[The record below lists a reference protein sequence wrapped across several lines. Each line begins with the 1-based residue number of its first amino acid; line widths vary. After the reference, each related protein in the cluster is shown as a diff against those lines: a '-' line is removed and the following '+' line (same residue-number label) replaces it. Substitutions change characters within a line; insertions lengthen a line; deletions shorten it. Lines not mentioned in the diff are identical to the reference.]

1 MGFTRVSFKAVHV
14 RRVWRQEKKVL
25 VIKKLNIIL
34 TACKCVWQW
43 KCRMGRNRLPLKRL
57 TSANRRIAYS
67 RRKKGL
73 MKKARELSVLCDVEV
88 FLVTFSPGG
97 KPTVFITENS
107 SIEDVIEKFAQLKP
121 EERAKKYSIYT
132 DLTSLADSLRTRLSD
147 TQNRLSHWMNID
159 KISNTD
165 QLGKMEESLINSLQD
180 IQRHKNGLLAQ
191 QLKLQCSDELQHVT
205 DFPIGMGT
213 SQVLQPSSWTQ
224 NGINQNINFDKDL
237 NLTQGCIISRPEC
250 SFESYTNLFCF
261 DEEVE
266 VKRPSGE
273 DRTNPLLD
281 YEHMQSEFTFE
292 VEPTDLLDVLE
303 NIFNNSIDQHS
314 ERLQCGSYS
323 MNPSLNSSTSENH
336 GTTEFPSFD
345 VTDKSLEEFSE
356 NSGNHFSD
364 GFLSS
369 YGADSQLLMPL
380 DASFHE
386 CTVTDSNP
394 TTWENK

>member
-1 MGFTRVSFKAVHV
+1 
-14 RRVWRQEKKVL
+14 
-25 VIKKLNIIL
+25 
-34 TACKCVWQW
+34 
-43 KCRMGRNRLPLKRL
+43 MGRNRLPLKRL

-121 EERAKKYSIYT
+121 EERAKKKLECLEVVKKACKKFDHHVDIGELFYPGDLSDE

-191 QLKLQCSDELQHVT
+191 QLKRQCSDELQHVT
-205 DFPIGMGT
+205 DLPIGMVT

-224 NGINQNINFDKDL
+224 NGINPNINFDNDL
-237 NLTQGCIISRPEC
+237 NLTQGCIVSRLPEC
-250 SFESYTNLFCF
+250 SSESYTNLFCF
-261 DEEVE
+261 DKEVE
-266 VKRPSGE
+266 VTRPSGE

-281 YEHMQSEFTFE
+281 YEHMQHYFQFQSAE
-292 VEPTDLLDVLE
+292 E
-303 NIFNNSIDQHS
+303 NVVSCFQYLSP
-314 ERLQCGSYS
+314 E
-323 MNPSLNSSTSENH
+323 
-336 GTTEFPSFD
+336 TTEFPSFE
-345 VTDKSLEEFSE
+345 VTDKSLEEVFE

-369 YGADSQLLMPL
+369 FGVDSQLLMPL
-380 DASFHE
+380 DTSFHE

-394 TTWENK
+394 TTWGNKYGVIHYSKVNRKNVADTLQGLMGQQKCWAILLNYPDLNLV